1 MSYIPRI
8 NLISNGFRGYQRS
21 SIIVHSSI
29 NRYFQNK
36 SVNVIGEDQRLSHR
50 YDFQLNKPWN
60 HSFSTASGMKL
71 EKVSAKTVQ
80 KHDWDRA
87 VSEAEKIVGY
97 PTSFLS
103 LRWLLSDEV
112 ANIAM
117 HLRKLIGSYHP
128 LLKTAK

>member
-1 MSYIPRI
+1 MSYFPRI
-8 NLISNGFRGYQRS
+8 NLISNGVRGLQRS
-21 SIIVHSSI
+21 AAVPCVTSRHYQSTTT
-29 NRYFQNK
+29 N
-36 SVNVIGEDQRLSHR
+36 VNGGEQRLSHR
-50 YDFQLNKPWN
+50 SDFQLQKAWKC
-60 HSFSTASGMKL
+60 SFSTAIGPKL
-71 EKVSAKTVQ
+71 EKVSAKVIQ

-112 ANIAM
+112 ANVAI
-117 HLRKLIGSYHP
+117 HLRKLIGSRHP